1 MGRPTNKSVARNSET
16 DLSRLVWSNIRKYM
30 YLRGITDEQVAMAF
44 GFADVQPIRNRDKKP
59 GMISIEELQNF
70 CVILDIQPEKLFS
83 E

>member
-30 YLRGITDEQVAMAF
+30 YLRGITEEQVATAF
-44 GFADVQPIRNRDKKP
+44 GFADTQPIRNRDKRP
-59 GMISIEELQNF
+59 GMVSVEELQNF

>member
-1 MGRPTNKSVARNSET
+1 MGRSTNKSIAKNAKP

-44 GFADVQPIRNRDKKP
+44 GFADVQPIQNRDKKP
-59 GMISIEELQNF
+59 GMISMEELQNF
-70 CVILDIQPEKLFS
+70 CIILDVQPEKLFS